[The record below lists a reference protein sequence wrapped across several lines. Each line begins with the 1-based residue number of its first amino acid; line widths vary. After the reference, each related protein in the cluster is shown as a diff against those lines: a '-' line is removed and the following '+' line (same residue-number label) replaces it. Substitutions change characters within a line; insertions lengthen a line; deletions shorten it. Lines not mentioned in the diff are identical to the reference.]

1 MRTPFIA
8 GNWKMHKTIDEA
20 VALVKELRS
29 ALQGVVGCDVAICP
43 PAPSLAHLPHKD
55 RQPGGEAQ
63 RHHSLGRDPSSL
75 SSSPPGIR
83 QAKIRHE

>member
-20 VALVKELRS
+20 VALVEELRS

-43 PAPSLAHLPHKD
+43 PPPTQAALRPDGLGQQCLAP
-55 RQPGGEAQ
+55 R
-63 RHHSLGRDPSSL
+63 PSRLRL
-75 SSSPPGIR
+75 S
-83 QAKIRHE
+83 AV